1 MRMFDRRP
9 GYRKIPDDA
18 FIISPEESEVIRQ
31 IACPKC
37 GRTDGL
43 FYAGS
48 IYEVGRATDVYRCC
62 NETRGKVCGQMIYNP
77 YSRPD
82 ILWVSDN
89 GMWAIQNEGI
99 SHTGAVNLQVMED
112 GMYSNRYTMYADG
125 TVLRDHA
132 QTPGYVDDQVRRILD
147 DMRTGRQ

>member
-1 MRMFDRRP
+1 MRLFNRRP
-9 GYRKIPDDA
+9 CYRKVPDDA
-18 FIISPEESEVIRQ
+18 FVITPEESEVVRQ

-48 IYEVGRATDVYRCC
+48 IYEVGKATDVYRCC
-62 NETRGKVCGQMIYNP
+62 NETRGKVCGQKVYNP
-77 YSRPD
+77 YPRPD

-89 GMWAIQNEGI
+89 GKWTIQSEGV
-99 SHTGAVNLQVMED
+99 SHTGAVNLLITDD

-125 TVLRDHA
+125 MVLRDNEFI
-132 QTPGYVDDQVRRILD
+132 PGYVDDAARTILED
-147 DMRTGRQ
+147 IRKGMR

>member
-1 MRMFDRRP
+1 MRLFNRRP
-9 GYRKIPDDA
+9 GNRKVPDDA
-18 FIISPEESEVIRQ
+18 FVISPEESEVIRQ

-62 NETRGKVCGQMIYNP
+62 NETRGKVCGQKIYNP

-89 GMWAIQNEGI
+89 GKWAIQDEGI
-99 SHTGAVNLQVMED
+99 SHTGAVNL
-112 GMYSNRYTMYADG
+112 
-125 TVLRDHA
+125 
-132 QTPGYVDDQVRRILD
+132 
-147 DMRTGRQ
+147 